1 MKKYILLILIVLPL
15 LNYSQTGGKK
25 KEKSRTVRIGG
36 LFHKQPR
43 TSPWIYRKT
52 ESGPIQNREFP
63 KLFKR
68 KRTNGKRESSKI
80 LEKQNRLR
88 AKRRVRGNDV
98 FHKRKYT

>member
-1 MKKYILLILIVLPL
+1 VKKYILLILIVLPL

-25 KEKSRTVRIGG
+25 KEKSRTIKRG

>member
-1 MKKYILLILIVLPL
+1 MKKYLLLILIVLPL

-25 KEKSRTVRIGG
+25 RESSRTVRRGG
-36 LFHKQPR
+36 LFHKLK

-52 ESGPIQNREFP
+52 ESGPIQNREMP

-68 KRTNGKRESSKI
+68 HRTNGKRESSNI

-98 FHKRKYT
+98 FHKRKYF